1 MAQILSALDRMTPL
15 LLFIGVVL
23 GLYIRKLTPEER
35 VQLVHK
41 TLETIKRAGGAG
53 RRFVTSTPGGD
64 EFYTALRGRTR
75 WPLVTATILFLYVAL
90 YVLMFV
96 RGSSLEGEE
105 LLLHWGGSV
114 GPRTTNGEWWRLVTA
129 MFIHWGFLHLIADA
143 AGISQIGRLTERLV
157 GSTTFAFVFVA
168 AGLIGGL
175 RELSA
180 HPVAVNAGAS
190 AGVFGIYGLLLATGG
205 WGWVKRSPLTI
216 PVSILKRMAP
226 GVAIFLLYH
235 LVAEGLT
242 PSMAWGLVV
251 GLASGGVLAFGIDVD
266 KPPMRRLYPS
276 MAATLAIIVLFAAPL
291 RGMADVT
298 RELGGVIA
306 LEERTAAAYD
316 AEVVRFRK
324 GWTKADNLAA
334 MAEAIAA
341 DVRATRASLSTITN
355 VPPAHQP
362 LVKNALQFLRL
373 REESWTLRVEGLRN
387 GSLKTLQRADRA
399 ESEAKMVFG
408 EVEKLKS
415 GKVEK

>member
-1 MAQILSALDRMTPL
+1 MTPL
-15 LLFIGVVL
+15 LLFLAVVS

-35 VQLVHK
+35 IQHYQK
-41 TLETIKRAGGAG
+41 ALEMIQRAGGAG
-53 RRFVTSTPGGD
+53 RRLMTNRADGGD
-64 EFYTALRGRTR
+64 EFYTALRERTR

-190 AGVFGIYGLLLATGG
+190 GGVFGIYGLLLATGA

-216 PVSILKRMAP
+216 PVGVLKRMAP
-226 GVAIFLLYH
+226 GAAIFLLYH
-235 LVAEGLT
+235 LVAEGVT
-242 PSMAWGLVV
+242 ASMAWGLVV
-251 GLASGGVLAFGIDVD
+251 GLVCGGVLAFGIDVD
-266 KPPMRRLYPS
+266 KPPVRRLYPS

-306 LEERTAAAYD
+306 LEERTSVAYD
-316 AEVVRFRK
+316 KEVVRFRK
-324 GWTKADNLAA
+324 GWTKADQLAD
-334 MAEAIAA
+334 MAEAIAS
-341 DVRATRASLSTITN
+341 DVRATRASLLTITN
-355 VPPAHQP
+355 IPPEHQP
-362 LVKNALQFLRL
+362 VVKSALEFLRL

-387 GSLKTLQRADRA
+387 GHLQTLQRADRA
-399 ESEAKMVFG
+399 ESQAKMLFT

-415 GKVEK
+415 GEVEK

>member
-1 MAQILSALDRMTPL
+1 MTPL
-15 LLFIGVVL
+15 LLFLAVVS

-35 VQLVHK
+35 IQHYQK
-41 TLETIKRAGGAG
+41 ALEMIQRAGGAG
-53 RRFVTSTPGGD
+53 RRLMTNTADGGD
-64 EFYTALRGRTR
+64 EFYTALRERTR

-190 AGVFGIYGLLLATGG
+190 GGVFGIYGLLLATGA

-216 PVSILKRMAP
+216 PVGVLKRMAP
-226 GVAIFLLYH
+226 GAAIFLLYH
-235 LVAEGLT
+235 LVAEGVT
-242 PSMAWGLVV
+242 ASMAWGLVV
-251 GLASGGVLAFGIDVD
+251 GLVCGGVLAFGIEVD
-266 KPPMRRLYPS
+266 KPPVRRLYPS

-298 RELGGVIA
+298 RELRGVIT
-306 LEERTAAAYD
+306 LEERTATSYD

-324 GWTKADNLAA
+324 GWTKAEQLAD
-334 MAEAIAA
+334 MAEAIAS

-362 LVKNALQFLRL
+362 VVKSALEFLRL

-399 ESEAKMVFG
+399 ESQAKMLFT

-415 GKVEK
+415 GEVEK

>member
-1 MAQILSALDRMTPL
+1 MTPL
-15 LLFIGVVL
+15 LLFLAVVS

-35 VQLVHK
+35 IQLVHK
-41 TLETIKRAGGAG
+41 TLEMIQRAGGVG
-53 RRFVTSTPGGD
+53 RRFVTSTPDGGD
-64 EFYTALRGRTR
+64 EFYTALRERTR
-75 WPLVTATILFLYVAL
+75 WPLVTATILFFYVAL

-190 AGVFGIYGLLLATGG
+190 GGVFGIYGLLLATGA
-205 WGWVKRSPLTI
+205 WGWVKGSPLTI
-216 PVSILKRMAP
+216 PVGVLKRMSP
-226 GVAIFLLYH
+226 GAVIFLLYH

-251 GLASGGVLAFGIDVD
+251 GLACGGVLAFGIDVD
-266 KPPMRRLYPS
+266 KPPVRRLYPS

-306 LEERTAAAYD
+306 LEERTSVAYD
-316 AEVVRFRK
+316 KEVVRFRK
-324 GWTKADNLAA
+324 GWTKADQLAD
-334 MAEAIAA
+334 MAEAIAS
-341 DVRATRASLSTITN
+341 DVRATRASLLTITN
-355 VPPAHQP
+355 IPPEHQP
-362 LVKNALQFLRL
+362 VVKSALEFLRL

-387 GSLKTLQRADRA
+387 GHLQTLQRADRA
-399 ESEAKMVFG
+399 ESQAKMLFT

-415 GKVEK
+415 GEVEK

>member
-1 MAQILSALDRMTPL
+1 MTPL
-15 LLFIGVVL
+15 LLFIAVVS

-35 VQLVHK
+35 IQLVHK
-41 TLETIKRAGGAG
+41 TLEMIQRAGGVG
-53 RRFVTSTPGGD
+53 RRFVTSTPDGGD
-64 EFYTALRGRTR
+64 EFYTALRERTR
-75 WPLVTATILFLYVAL
+75 WPLVTATILFFYVAL

-190 AGVFGIYGLLLATGG
+190 GGVFGIYGLLLATGA
-205 WGWVKRSPLTI
+205 WGWVKGSPLTI
-216 PVSILKRMAP
+216 PVGVLKRMSP
-226 GVAIFLLYH
+226 GAVIFLLYH

-251 GLASGGVLAFGIDVD
+251 GLACGGVLAFGIDVD
-266 KPPMRRLYPS
+266 KPPVRRLYPS

-306 LEERTAAAYD
+306 LEERTSVAYD
-316 AEVVRFRK
+316 KEVVRFRK
-324 GWTKADNLAA
+324 GWTKADQLAD
-334 MAEAIAA
+334 MAEAIAS
-341 DVRATRASLSTITN
+341 DVRATRASLLTITN
-355 VPPAHQP
+355 IPPEHQP
-362 LVKNALQFLRL
+362 VVKSALEFLRL
-373 REESWTLRVEGLRN
+373 REESWTLRVEGLRA
-387 GSLKTLQRADRA
+387 GRLQTLQRAERV
-399 ESEAKMVFG
+399 ESAAKTLFA

>member
-1 MAQILSALDRMTPL
+1 MTPL
-15 LLFIGVVL
+15 LLFIAVVS

-35 VQLVHK
+35 IQLVHK
-41 TLETIKRAGGAG
+41 TLEMIQRAGGVG
-53 RRFVTSTPGGD
+53 RRFVTSTPDGGD
-64 EFYTALRGRTR
+64 EFYTALRERTR
-75 WPLVTATILFLYVAL
+75 WPLVTATILFFYVAL

-190 AGVFGIYGLLLATGG
+190 GGVFGIYGLLLATGA
-205 WGWVKRSPLTI
+205 WGWVKGSPLTI
-216 PVSILKRMAP
+216 PVGVLKRMSP
-226 GVAIFLLYH
+226 GAVIFLLYH

-251 GLASGGVLAFGIDVD
+251 GLACGGVLAFGIDVD
-266 KPPMRRLYPS
+266 KPPVRRLYPS

-306 LEERTAAAYD
+306 LEERTSVAYD
-316 AEVVRFRK
+316 KEVVRFRK
-324 GWTKADNLAA
+324 GWTKADQLAD
-334 MAEAIAA
+334 MAEAIAS
-341 DVRATRASLSTITN
+341 DVRATRASLLTITN
-355 VPPAHQP
+355 IPPEHQP
-362 LVKNALQFLRL
+362 VVKSALEFLRL

-387 GSLKTLQRADRA
+387 GHLQTLQRADRA
-399 ESEAKMVFG
+399 ESQAKMLFT

-415 GKVEK
+415 GEVEK

>member
-1 MAQILSALDRMTPL
+1 MTPL
-15 LLFIGVVL
+15 LLFLAVVS

-35 VQLVHK
+35 IQHYQK
-41 TLETIKRAGGAG
+41 ALEMIQRAGGAG
-53 RRFVTSTPGGD
+53 RRLMTNRADGGD
-64 EFYTALRGRTR
+64 EFYTALRERTR

-190 AGVFGIYGLLLATGG
+190 GGVFGIYGLLLATGA
-205 WGWVKRSPLTI
+205 WGWVKGSPLTI
-216 PVSILKRMAP
+216 PVGVLKRMSP
-226 GVAIFLLYH
+226 GAVIFLLYH

-251 GLASGGVLAFGIDVD
+251 GLACGGVLAFGIDVD
-266 KPPMRRLYPS
+266 KPPVRRLYPS

-306 LEERTAAAYD
+306 LEERTSVAYD
-316 AEVVRFRK
+316 KEVVRFRK
-324 GWTKADNLAA
+324 GWTKADQLAD
-334 MAEAIAA
+334 MAEAIAS
-341 DVRATRASLSTITN
+341 DVRATRASLLTITN
-355 VPPAHQP
+355 IPPEHQP
-362 LVKNALQFLRL
+362 VVKSALEFLRL

-387 GSLKTLQRADRA
+387 GHLQTLQRADRA
-399 ESEAKMVFG
+399 ESQAKMLFT

-415 GKVEK
+415 GEVEK

>member
-1 MAQILSALDRMTPL
+1 MSPL
-15 LLFIGVVL
+15 LLFIAVVS

-35 VQLVHK
+35 IQLVHK
-41 TLETIKRAGGAG
+41 TLEMIQRAGGAG
-53 RRFVTSTPGGD
+53 RRFVTNTPDGGD
-64 EFYTALRGRTR
+64 DFYTALRERTR
-75 WPLVTATILFLYVAL
+75 WPLVTATILFFYVAL

-175 RELSA
+175 RELWA

-190 AGVFGIYGLLLATGG
+190 GGVFGIYGLLLATGA

-216 PVSILKRMAP
+216 PVGVLKRMAP
-226 GVAIFLLYH
+226 GAVIFLLYH
-235 LVAEGLT
+235 LFAEGFT

-266 KPPMRRLYPS
+266 KPPVRRLYPS

-298 RELGGVIA
+298 RELRGVIT
-306 LEERTAAAYD
+306 LEERSAASYD

-324 GWTKADNLAA
+324 GWTNADQLAN
-334 MAEAIAA
+334 MAEAIAS
-341 DVRATRASLSTITN
+341 DVRATRASLSTLTN
-355 VPPAHQP
+355 VPPEHQP
-362 LVKNALQFLRL
+362 VVKSALEFLRR

-387 GSLKTLQRADRA
+387 GRLQMLQRADRA
-399 ESEAKMVFG
+399 ESEAKMLFV

-415 GKVEK
+415 GEVEK